1 MTKKQAVKIIIIL
14 CCIVFLLLVCFYF
27 FSNPRSVKSFGPFK
41 LGDQAPIVSE
51 NVPEYEFI
59 YSLKYKFYIYAME
72 KNMSY
77 CALEDCGM
85 SGTFVS
91 CMGGWLSADGL
102 SGDGGANDYGL
113 VEEEVVEGK
122 SSIILVADK
131 DKKIIGIYQNY
142 RVQNILYILKNYR
155 DVFERFDSCYEMEMP
170 TKW

>member
-1 MTKKQAVKIIIIL
+1 
-14 CCIVFLLLVCFYF
+14 
-27 FSNPRSVKSFGPFK
+27 
-41 LGDQAPIVSE
+41 
-51 NVPEYEFI
+51 
-59 YSLKYKFYIYAME
+59 ME

-131 DKKIIGIYQNY
+131 DKKIIGIYPNY
-142 RVQNILYILKNYR
+142 RVQNIPYILKNYR